1 MELNQIIL
9 HSIRN
14 GWSRK
19 TYVKGSDFEAV
30 NLKHA
35 INIFEGMEIADF
47 FDEGVVQPSYNKS
60 TRSKAI
66 HDGHIAGRKAADTPF
81 QREIQ
86 IWGAALEIAR
96 KGVYNAQV
104 VTHN

>member
-1 MELNQIIL
+1 MELNYIIL

-19 TYVKGSDFEAV
+19 TYGKGSDFEAV

-47 FDEGVVQPSYNKS
+47 FNEGVV
-60 TRSKAI
+60 
-66 HDGHIAGRKAADTPF
+66 
-81 QREIQ
+81 
-86 IWGAALEIAR
+86 
-96 KGVYNAQV
+96 
-104 VTHN
+104 